1 MKTYCDLSHFDSL
14 SMPIGIVGSSAKKF
28 EPNFIWPIS
37 FEPNV
42 RTEDIFKK
50 ISFFF
55 LLMNDITAIAIFAF
69 KFTYALAAIYTEI
82 MIIDEL
88 RKE

>member
-1 MKTYCDLSHFDSL
+1 MTSHL
-14 SMPIGIVGSSAKKF
+14 
-28 EPNFIWPIS
+28 
-37 FEPNV
+37 
-42 RTEDIFKK
+42 
-50 ISFFF
+50 
-55 LLMNDITAIAIFAF
+55 AIFAF